1 MTIESLTEEANRIYT
16 FTNTVVIAILVF
28 AFALM
33 FTTDTDRAYGNGATD
48 LSLNWTD
55 DRGNPAELDKIGSGI
70 SSYVQEIPAA
80 LLDGRELC
88 FRSKNVNIYVYQD
101 GKKVYSYEPRV
112 FRLFGKSYGLMYH
125 CVNLEAAENNSV
137 IMIETENVYNDSKA
151 YLAYVRLQE
160 SDRFIFEMLQNDMP
174 RFLIS
179 LLLLLVGIV
188 LTISSIAVRKSPS
201 SRLELLAMGVFTL
214 TVSTWTITETL
225 VLQLLTRNPAAVH
238 FIGYIC
244 TMIMPLPALAF
255 VTCITKRLEQ
265 MPVKIIVAVSLVN
278 TLINMISTSIGFRDY
293 HELLILTHILILI
306 SLVVSIVYIVDSIIQ
321 KQMYEKA
328 SVTMAIACFFM
339 FGGALADIL
348 RYRIGA
354 NSTDIAMWTRYGLMA
369 FMLVMGGYEIYSIM
383 QYAHF
388 EDEAEA
394 MTRLAHTDSMTQ
406 MKNRTAYG
414 EKTAAL
420 KSADTGSGCF
430 VLLDINNLKTVN
442 DVYGH
447 EEGDKHI
454 KKGAECIRRSFGMF
468 GECYRIGGDEFFVV
482 VEEPASEEKCRR
494 AGERLMEL
502 VSDYNRI
509 DRHPVPLDIAFGSAR
524 YDCAQGNVREAYH
537 QADEKMYE
545 LKKAMKE
552 AVRHG

>member
-33 FTTDTDRAYGNGATD
+33 FTTNTDFASITGVTD
-48 LSLNWTD
+48 LSSGWTD
-55 DRGNPAELDKIGSGI
+55 ENGTAKDI
-70 SSYVQEIPAA
+70 SSIGGGLNTYVQEIPGG

-88 FRSKNVNIYVYQD
+88 FRSKNVNVFIYQD
-101 GKKVYSYEPRV
+101 GKKVYSYMPRV

-125 CVNLEAAENNSV
+125 CVNLEATGSNSV
-137 IMIETENVYNDSKA
+137 IRIETENVYKDNKA
-151 YLAYVRLQE
+151 YLAFVRLQE
-160 SDRFIFEMLQNDMP
+160 ADRFIYEMLRKDMP
-174 RFLIS
+174 RFLMS
-179 LLLLLVGIV
+179 LLLILVGIV
-188 LTISSIAVRKSPS
+188 LTISSIAVRKRPS
-201 SRLELLAMGVFTL
+201 NRLELLAMGVFTL
-214 TVSTWTITETL
+214 VVAGWTVTETL
-225 VLQLLTRNPAAVH
+225 VLQLITRNPAAVH
-238 FIGYIC
+238 FIGYIS

-255 VTCITKRLEQ
+255 VSCITKRLEQ
-265 MPVKIIVAVSLVN
+265 MPVKIVIAASLLN
-278 TLINMISTSIGFRDY
+278 TVINMISTSIGWLDY
-293 HELLILTHILILI
+293 HQLLIITHTIILI
-306 SLVVSIVYIVDSIIQ
+306 SLAISIVYIADSIIQ
-321 KQMYEKA
+321 RQMYEKA
-328 SVTMAIACFFM
+328 YITMAIACFFM
-339 FGGALADIL
+339 FAGGIADVV
-348 RYRIGA
+348 RYRIAA
-354 NSTDIAMWTRYGLMA
+354 NSTDIAKFTRLGLLA

-420 KSADTGSGCF
+420 KKAETGSGCF

-468 GECYRIGGDEFFVV
+468 GECYRIGGDEFFVI
-482 VEEPASEEKCRR
+482 VEDPASDDKCRR

-502 VSDYNRI
+502 VNDYNRI
-509 DRHPVPLDIAFGSAR
+509 DKHPVPLDIAFGSAH
-524 YDCAQGNVREAYH
+524 YDCASGNVREAYH
-537 QADEKMYE
+537 KADEKMYE

-552 AVRHG
+552 AVKNG

>member
-28 AFALM
+28 VFALM
-33 FTTDTDRAYGNGATD
+33 FTTETDSLTSNGAYD
-48 LSLNWTD
+48 LSLGWTD
-55 DRGNPAELDKIGSGI
+55 DNGTFKDI
-70 SSYVQEIPAA
+70 SSIGPGINEYVQEIPAGV
-80 LLDGRELC
+80 LDGRELC
-88 FRSKNVNIYVYQD
+88 FRSKNVNLYVFQD
-101 GKKVYSYEPRV
+101 GKKVYSYEPRI
-112 FRLFGKSYGLMYH
+112 FILFGKSYGLMYH
-125 CVNLEAAENNSV
+125 CVDLEATDEASV
-137 IMIETENVYNDSKA
+137 IRIETDNVYQDSKA
-151 YLAYVRLQE
+151 YLAYMRLQE
-160 SDRFIFEMLQNDMP
+160 SDRFIFEMLRSDMP
-174 RFLIS
+174 RFLVS
-179 LLLLLVGIV
+179 FLLMLVGIV
-188 LTISSIAVRKSPS
+188 LTISSIAVRKRPS
-201 SRLELLAMGVFTL
+201 SRLELLAMGVFTM
-214 TVSTWTITETL
+214 TVAAWTITETL
-225 VLQLLTRNPAAVH
+225 ILQLITRNPSAVH
-238 FIGYIC
+238 FIGYMC

-265 MPVKIIVAVSLVN
+265 MPVKIIIAVSLVN
-278 TLINMISTSIGFRDY
+278 TIINMIFTSIGWKDY
-293 HELLILTHILILI
+293 HELLILTHTLILI
-306 SLVVSIVYIVDSIIQ
+306 SLVVSIIYIGDSIIQ

-328 SVTMAIACFFM
+328 SITMALACFFM
-339 FGGALADIL
+339 FGGALADIIC
-348 RYRIGA
+348 YRIGV
-354 NSTDIAMWTRYGLMA
+354 NSTDIARWTRYGLVA
-369 FMLVMGGYEIYSIM
+369 FMLVMGAYEIYSIM

-420 KSADTGSGCF
+420 KSAETGSGCF

-502 VSDYNRI
+502 VNDYNRI
-509 DRHPVPLDIAFGSAR
+509 DKHPVPLDIAFGSAR
-524 YDCAQGNVREAYH
+524 YDCAAGNVREAYH
-537 QADEKMYE
+537 KADANMYE

-552 AVRHG
+552 AVKNG

>member
-1 MTIESLTEEANRIYT
+1 M
-16 FTNTVVIAILVF
+16 VVIAILVF
-28 AFALM
+28 AFSLM
-33 FTTDTDRAYGNGATD
+33 FTTKTD
-48 LSLNWTD
+48 LSVNGGFEDMSSGWTD
-55 DRGNPAELDKIGSGI
+55 EEGNAADPSVIGPGLSVFLQEVPAELL
-70 SSYVQEIPAA
+70 E
-80 LLDGRELC
+80 GRELC

-101 GKKVYSYEPRV
+101 GKKVYEYAPRT

-125 CVNLEAAENNSV
+125 CVNLDPATDSSV
-137 IMIETENVYNDSKA
+137 VRIETDNVYNDNMS
-151 YLAYVRLQE
+151 YLAFVRLQE
-160 SDRFIFEMLQNDMP
+160 SDRFIFDMLGKDMP
-174 RFLIS
+174 RFLTG
-179 LLLLLVGIV
+179 LLLFIVGVV
-188 LTISSIAVRKSPS
+188 LTISSIAVRKKPS
-201 SRLELLAMGVFTL
+201 SRLELLAMGVFTQ
-214 TVSTWTITETL
+214 TVAGWTITETL
-225 VLQLLTRNPAAVH
+225 VLQMLTRNPAAVH

-265 MPVKIIVAVSLVN
+265 MAVKVIIAASLIN
-278 TLINMISTSIGFRDY
+278 TLLNMVFTSIDFRDY
-293 HELLILTHILILI
+293 HELLIITHVIILI
-306 SLVVSIVYIVDSIIQ
+306 SLVISVIYIVDSIIQ
-321 KQMYEKA
+321 RQMYEKA
-328 SVTMAIACFFM
+328 YVTMALACFFM
-339 FGGALADIL
+339 FVGALADL
-348 RYRIGA
+348 VRYRLGI
-354 NSTDIAMWTRYGLMA
+354 NSTDIAMFTRYGLVA

-420 KSADTGSGCF
+420 KSAESGSGCF

-442 DVYGH
+442 DIYGH

-502 VSDYNRI
+502 VGDYNRT
-509 DRHPVPLDIAFGSAR
+509 DKHPVPLDIAFGSAR
-524 YDCAQGNVREAYH
+524 YDCATGNVREAYH
-537 QADEKMYE
+537 LADERMYE
-545 LKKAMKE
+545 LKKAMKG
-552 AVRHG
+552 VVNNG